1 MYVVRM
7 RGGFRC
13 LVLLRRWP
21 SPHDW
26 WVSWGLAVG
35 TSYLGEWMCGTG
47 ACYTCRLVMG
57 IGAIVRGE
65 IRWGAGED

>member
-1 MYVVRM
+1 MYVCSEDEGWIHRS
-7 RGGFRC
+7 

-26 WVSWGLAVG
+26 WVSRGLAVG

-57 IGAIVRGE
+57 IGAIARE
-65 IRWGAGED
+65 R